1 MIGIVVLAIARPR
14 SPDTVEG
21 FETKAV
27 ADGMYTLY
35 AKDGE
40 LLLKPASDLH
50 QRYMDKFE
58 GVKQAIA
65 DAPSKHR
72 YEPSK
77 IRVTRRW
84 RASGRTW

>member
-1 MIGIVVLAIARPR
+1 MTNAIQVGGVVASSAIGIVVLAIARPR
-14 SPDTVEG
+14 SPDTFEG
-21 FETKAV
+21 FETMAV

-58 GVKQAIA
+58 SVKQDIA
-65 DAPSKHR
+65 DALSKHR
-72 YEPSK
+72 
-77 IRVTRRW
+77 
-84 RASGRTW
+84 